1 MKRTVRRAERLSLA
15 EAENKRIDLIVRK

>member
-15 EAENKRIDLIVRK
+15 EAESKRIDLIVRK